1 MTIVN
6 RVGGAPAIGYGWN
19 MAPPRRRGT
28 TKTRT
33 KATTKAGKAGTK
45 SRPKARSKA
54 RIKARSKEE
63 TRAEAAAGKTAKTAR
78 TGRKRVGARKAARR
92 PREIEEAELEL
103 EVGGEEEVSE
113 DDARVRGD
121 SLRRNCW
128 LASLLWS
135 MGNRDDAMQIVD
147 AVAAWLPAMDSA
159 PC

>member
-45 SRPKARSKA
+45 SRP
-54 RIKARSKEE
+54 KARSKEE